1 MLTVASALVPAL
13 RLPSF
18 GIFLGSFGAYRCVKS
33 VSNPRLS
40 GTALCVFLSFAF
52 PPFVFVFVFVFVC
65 VFVFVFVYVFAL
77 VPILLALFL
86 ASQLSVN
93 FLTSCSNSLI
103 LAVSAPTCNACSR
116 CSLINCSSSSDTLL
130 ARRSRNALCAA
141 RF

>member
-52 PPFVFVFVFVFVC
+52 PPFVFVFVC